1 MPQPSPLTLE
11 SITVTFARRDGT
23 HFSVIRDL
31 SLEVKSGEI
40 VSLVGRSGG
49 GKTSLLRVA
58 CGNLRPS
65 AGRVLWNGEEV
76 AWHSQERMSEQHRGF
91 LGVTHQDNPGLDD
104 LSAVENVLLGTPPSM
119 LGKGR
124 RARHEAAERA
134 ATALKALAISD
145 PQVRFGL
152 MSGGERQRVNL
163 ARAFFNDPHLVLLDE
178 PSSALDRQT
187 TEVVAEMQRQRAD
200 AGTAILLATHDPL
213 LTPITHHTVRLE
225 DPAPT
230 EEGTP

>member
-11 SITVTFARRDGT
+11 SISITFARRGGT
-23 HFSVIRDL
+23 HFSVVRDL
-31 SLEVKSGEI
+31 SLEVKRGEI

-58 CGNLRPS
+58 CGSLRPS

-76 AWHSQERMSEQHRGF
+76 AWHSPERMSEQRRGF
-91 LGVTHQDNPGLDD
+91 LGVTHQDNPGIDD
-104 LSAVENVLLGTPPSM
+104 LSAVENVLLGIPPSM

-124 RARHEAAERA
+124 RARHEAADRA
-134 ATALKALAISD
+134 AAALKALSISD
-145 PQVRFGL
+145 PQLRFGL

-178 PSSALDRQT
+178 PSSALDRHT
-187 TEVVAEMQRQRAD
+187 TEIVAEMLRQRAD

-213 LTPITHHTVRLE
+213 LAPITHHTVRLE
-225 DPAPT
+225 DPAQA
-230 EEGTP
+230 EEEAP